1 VILAAAIHF
10 GLFMLDAAA
19 ISRVGL
25 WLGLT
30 QRRPGQAVAKTIVY
44 VLVLPWVTLIVPIIG
59 CFGIVLWPAF
69 WIHWASQRLNER
81 FRLEVTQPPGSQP
94 EAESWWPFAR
104 KREPQPV
111 PCAELLPPI
120 NR

>member
-1 VILAAAIHF
+1 
-10 GLFMLDAAA
+10 
-19 ISRVGL
+19 
-25 WLGLT
+25 
-30 QRRPGQAVAKTIVY
+30 VAKTIVY

-69 WIHWASQRLNER
+69 WIHWARQRLNER